1 MHDADKRISRD
12 TYQEGEDEAGW
23 RPHGPWPKPHLEEKS
38 IDLSSTS
45 MTVPPT
51 TTGGCPAS
59 TPELKSLFE
68 LSGVGQKNFEHM
80 GGVNLLRA
88 RWLCSHWGAGQA
100 PARNPTGTNSSTWCN
115 QPRLDHRSSRH
126 PFRGPCMWPTHS
138 LENRWIFPKQTI
150 FGQVRREGDFL
161 IVFDRNFVRISR
173 FDQITWSIFYLAMR
187 RPCWQMLIIV
197 VDVVWHL
204 PSTPTYSSVNNSS
217 SWI

>member
-1 MHDADKRISRD
+1 MGRLPHFSPPNRFLNGVGTRNIKDNSIEQGKDDMHDADKRISRD

-23 RPHGPWPKPHLEEKS
+23 RPHGPKPHLEEKS

-68 LSGVGQKNFEHM
+68 RSGVSRILSTWAW
-80 GGVNLLRA
+80 VDLLRA

-115 QPRLDHRSSRH
+115 QPRLDHRSSLSGVLACDRLILWKIVGS
-126 PFRGPCMWPTHS
+126 FR
-138 LENRWIFPKQTI
+138 NK
-150 FGQVRREGDFL
+150 
-161 IVFDRNFVRISR
+161 
-173 FDQITWSIFYLAMR
+173 
-187 RPCWQMLIIV
+187 
-197 VDVVWHL
+197 
-204 PSTPTYSSVNNSS
+204 
-217 SWI
+217 

>member
-23 RPHGPWPKPHLEEKS
+23 RPHGPKPHLEEKS

-80 GGVNLLRA
+80 GLGGPPASTMVVLALGRGSGPSSEPDGHQLLDLVQPATVRSPLIPPTFPGSLHVTDSFFGKSLDLSETNNFWAGEARRRFLHCLRQKFCENL
-88 RWLCSHWGAGQA
+88 
-100 PARNPTGTNSSTWCN
+100 
-115 QPRLDHRSSRH
+115 
-126 PFRGPCMWPTHS
+126 
-138 LENRWIFPKQTI
+138 
-150 FGQVRREGDFL
+150 QV
-161 IVFDRNFVRISR
+161 
-173 FDQITWSIFYLAMR
+173 
-187 RPCWQMLIIV
+187 
-197 VDVVWHL
+197 
-204 PSTPTYSSVNNSS
+204 
-217 SWI
+217 